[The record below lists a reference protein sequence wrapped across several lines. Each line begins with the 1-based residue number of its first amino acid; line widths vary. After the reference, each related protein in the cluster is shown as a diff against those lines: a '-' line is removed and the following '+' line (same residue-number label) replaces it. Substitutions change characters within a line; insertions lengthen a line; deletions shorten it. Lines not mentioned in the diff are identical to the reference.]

1 MSEQTHASPIIS
13 VFEINPSTFYFDR
26 GYRVFCSDDLTAVLG
41 FELRTIKGT
50 TKEDEN
56 GTIDTSFHYPTE
68 FALSNDK

>member
-1 MSEQTHASPIIS
+1 MLHLSPIIS
-13 VFEINPSTFYFDR
+13 VFEINLFTFDR
-26 GYRVFCSDDLTAVLG
+26 GYRVFCSDDLTAVQG